1 MTEGAKTD
9 ILFLGDIHGRP
20 YWKNIIEWEQ
30 PDKVVFLGD
39 YVTTHDEISVTQQI
53 RNLKDILDYKDS
65 DSGNVIML
73 RGHHDLDALAYDWA
87 KCYPSAEWL
96 WPRMGLGTILGNRF
110 LESTQWCYVFE
121 NNGEKWVA
129 SHAGISMPW
138 LLEIVNSDENI
149 KFQSLKDINKYAP
162 TPLFGFNGDRY
173 DMCGTSP
180 QQSLTWIRPRT
191 LLKHAIPHWNQI
203 VAHTPTETIPV
214 LGHSEFGKDI
224 WFCDSMAIP
233 AYLTLD
239 TTGVF
244 HAKRY
249 AGEGNRFIEE
259 FERRSIDSIF
269 ED

>member
-1 MTEGAKTD
+1 
-9 ILFLGDIHGRP
+9 
-20 YWKNIIEWEQ
+20 
-30 PDKVVFLGD
+30 
-39 YVTTHDEISVTQQI
+39 
-53 RNLKDILDYKDS
+53 
-65 DSGNVIML
+65 ML
-73 RGHHDLDALAYDWA
+73 RLP
-87 KCYPSAEWL
+87 C
-96 WPRMGLGTILGNRF
+96 LG
-110 LESTQWCYVFE
+110 
-121 NNGEKWVA
+121 
-129 SHAGISMPW
+129 SMV
-138 LLEIVNSDENI
+138 I
-149 KFQSLKDINKYAP
+149 
-162 TPLFGFNGDRY
+162 
-173 DMCGTSP
+173 
-180 QQSLTWIRPRT
+180 QSLTLIRTRT
-191 LLKHAIPHWNQI
+191 LLKHAMPHWNQI

>member
-9 ILFLGDIHGRP
+9 ILFLGDTHGRR
-20 YWKNIIEWEQ
+20 YWKYIVETELPN
-30 PDKVVFLGD
+30 KVVFLGD
-39 YVTTHDEISVTQQI
+39 YVTTHDEISVAQQI
-53 RNLKDILDYKDS
+53 RNLKEILDYKDINP
-65 DSGNVIML
+65 GNVILL
-73 RGHHDLDALAYDWA
+73 RGNHDLDALAYPWA
-87 KCYPSAEWL
+87 KCSPSAEWL
-96 WPRMGLGTILGNRF
+96 QPRTSVGAPLGDRL

-162 TPLFGFNGDRY
+162 TPLFGFNGDGY
-173 DMCGTSP
+173 DLCGTSP

-191 LLKHAIPHWNQI
+191 LLQHAIPHWNQI

-214 LGHSEFGKDI
+214 LGHSESGKDI

-244 HAKRY
+244 HTKKY